1 MAVKISEQQREEG
14 LLEREPGGGGYCEGG
29 PQDREWAEAVKKKRI
44 MNFFPTVL

>member
-14 LLEREPGGGGYCEGG
+14 LLERERGGEYCEGG